1 MAASILA
8 PTPDAPKANP
18 NPNQSQQSRRELAA
32 SLLGAGF
39 SVSAAARQ
47 AGVHRAT
54 IYAWLEDPNF
64 NLLVENSRAEHRDAV
79 RNEIHDVLRLA
90 LDGFRQLLSD
100 PKTPPSVRL
109 RASIAALNQNWQS
122 LNFLFMNGVR
132 VPDRPDHWLKSAP
145 ESTLDPAA
153 RPTESDTIRQST
165 PSPAPVE
172 SAPESDTIRRVTPF
186 PAPKSDTI
194 RHSAPPPA
202 PQPDTIRQKTTPV
215 SDEQPPTPAE
225 WESDSPMLT
234 AQGSLRAAYGIP
246 EDAPSYQLLDAMIAD
261 SLRHSK

>member
-8 PTPDAPKANP
+8 PTLEAPKASP
-18 NPNQSQQSRRELAA
+18 QLNQPQLSRRERAA
-32 SLLGAGF
+32 SLLGAGY

-47 AGVHRAT
+47 AGAHRAT

-64 NLLVENSRAEHRDAV
+64 NLLVENSRAEHRDSV

-90 LDGFRQLLSD
+90 LDSFRHLLSD
-100 PKTPPSVRL
+100 PKTPPAVRL

-132 VPDRPDHWLKSAP
+132 VPDKPDHWLKSAP

-153 RPTESDTIRQST
+153 GPTESDTIRQST
-165 PSPAPVE
+165 PPPVN
-172 SAPESDTIRRVTPF
+172 SESDTIRRVTHF

-194 RHSAPPPA
+194 RQSAPPPA

-215 SDEQPPTPAE
+215 SDEQPPAPAE

-234 AQGSLRAAYGIP
+234 AQGSFRAAYGIP
-246 EDAPSYQLLDAMIAD
+246 ENAPSHQLLDAMIAD
-261 SLRHSK
+261 SLRQSK